1 MYRVRKMNTI
11 DIIILV
17 LLGIGMVVGFMK
29 GLLKQLASVIGL
41 IAGLLVARSLY
52 GMVGEKLAPQIGT
65 SVTVAQVIS
74 FIAIWVAIPLIL
86 YIIASMLTKALDA
99 VHLGG
104 INRLSGALLGILI
117 NILWIG
123 VFIEVLQYID
133 SDNVLISKTKKE
145 DSLLY
150 YPVERVT
157 GLFFPAIKQVTEQ
170 IIK

>member
-1 MYRVRKMNTI
+1 MNAI

-17 LLGIGMVVGFMK
+17 LLGMGLVLGFMK
-29 GLLKQLASVIGL
+29 GFLKQLASIIGL
-41 IAGLLVARSLY
+41 IAGLLVARALF
-52 GMVGEKLAPQIGT
+52 GMVGEKLAPQLGT

-74 FIAIWVAIPLIL
+74 FMAIWVAIPLIL
-86 YIIASMLTKALDA
+86 YFAASMLTKVLDA

-104 INRLSGALLGILI
+104 INRFFGALLGMLI
-117 NILWIG
+117 STLWVG
-123 VFIEVLQYID
+123 LFIHVLQYID

-145 DSLLY
+145 NSLLY
-150 YPVERVT
+150 YPAEKVT